1 MFIDI
6 TLEITARMMK
16 GESEA
21 KAPLGH
27 MGTHFDVMHKE
38 FPLAYTRREGIVFD
52 VSRGN
57 VAWGNARDIDVCDV
71 DLTAV
76 GKDMFV
82 IFHTG
87 FIEEV
92 GYAEPGYFTDH
103 PQLSDTLID
112 ALLDK
117 GVSLIGVDFAG
128 IRRGKEHIPKDQYC
142 ADRNVF
148 VIENLCNLEAVLAA
162 GGKGLIHTY
171 PMRFAGMTGLPCR
184 VIAEI

>member
-1 MFIDI
+1 MLIDI
-6 TLEITARMMK
+6 TLEITAKMME
-16 GESEA
+16 GEKEA

-38 FPLAYTRREGIVFD
+38 FPLAYTEREGIVFD
-52 VSRGN
+52 VSHVKG
-57 VAWGNARDIDVCDV
+57 RDIDLCDM
-71 DLTAV
+71 DLAAA

-82 IFHTG
+82 IFYTG
-87 FIEEV
+87 FIEKV

-103 PQLSDTLID
+103 PQLSDALIE

-128 IRRGKEHIPKDQYC
+128 IRRGKEHIPKDRYC
-142 ADRNVF
+142 ADRDVF
-148 VIENLCNLEAVLAA
+148 VIENLCGLQAVLEA
-162 GGKGLIHTY
+162 GGKAVFHTY

-184 VIAEI
+184 VIAEV

>member
-1 MFIDI
+1 MRIDI
-6 TLEITARMMK
+6 TLEITANMMK

-27 MGTHFDVMHKE
+27 TGTHFDVMEKE
-38 FPLAYTRREGIVFD
+38 FPLDYTRREGVVLD
-52 VSRGN
+52 VSH
-57 VAWGNARDIDVCDV
+57 VKDRDIDVCDA
-71 DLTAV
+71 DLSAI

-82 IFHTG
+82 MFYTG
-87 FIEEV
+87 YIETV
-92 GYAEPGYFTDH
+92 GYAEKGYFTDH
-103 PQLSDTLID
+103 PQLSDALIGM
-112 ALLDK
+112 LLEK

-128 IRRGKEHIPKDQYC
+128 IRRGKEHIPKDRYC

-148 VIENLCNLEAVLAA
+148 VIENLCGLKAVLDA
-162 GGKGLIHTY
+162 GGRALFHTY